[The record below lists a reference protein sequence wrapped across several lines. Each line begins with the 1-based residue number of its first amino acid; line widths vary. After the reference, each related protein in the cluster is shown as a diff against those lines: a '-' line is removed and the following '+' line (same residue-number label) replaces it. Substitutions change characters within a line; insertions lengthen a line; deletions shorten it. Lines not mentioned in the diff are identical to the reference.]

1 MEVQLGQ
8 INTEI
13 YIMVVVFFAAMF
25 AFLRYVSVANQKR
38 EDALMKFV
46 NDQAE
51 KTQLVVDKQLE
62 YNKNKND
69 HMERIADKFSESTE
83 HMIEKV
89 TIMSTELRGI
99 AERQNHNINLLR
111 SELDK
116 STRVLQDYNHMAAK
130 WGKNK

>member
-25 AFLRYVSVANQKR
+25 AFLRYVAVANQKR